1 MNITMPSKKIKIS
14 ELPLVESLKGLYTIG
29 YKIIDGIKT
38 SVKVSLEDIQ
48 TAYQDVVN
56 AVKNSEV
63 ATKNANTAASNANE
77 KAVLADTAAANAND
91 TAEHP
96 TYIGQ
101 DHYVYKWNKT
111 AQAYDK
117 TDIYT
122 KGDAFSIKKVY
133 VSVANMEADKSNPD
147 ITEGDFVLVNTGDV
161 EDPDNAK
168 LYVKADG
175 DFEFLVDMSGAI
187 GFTGKTPQFSMGTIS
202 TLEAGSTATATIS
215 EDGVDSD
222 GNPKYKINFAIP
234 RGNPGAPFRVAGE
247 YATLEALKSAVPDGS
262 AVDGFMAVGTE
273 APYDYYAWVNGE
285 WVNQG
290 KIAGGGSGNVVVIP
304 AAAMSLSD
312 QATSDEIFNAFGG
325 KQNLIDIIKKVK
337 DEDCVVI
344 AKTDDNPNAVLQ
356 QTFSVVN
363 ATYVNDNNLILGLA
377 SWSVDV
383 TSQMIIQVI
392 DGIASYNEISTPLMT
407 EAPSDG
413 NTYGRKNKDWVEV
426 PEKSDVLTK
435 DNETEYTPTQAYH
448 PATKKYAD
456 ASSLYKVYD
465 LDLNVIDRTGVLL
478 LWEAE
483 KDEYNATVYRGI
495 MMGSLCTI
503 PLNGITQTGTI
514 PLVSMFASFRK
525 SDENNEIDFIYAK
538 GSSGIRVAPATVIYN
553 NKDYTALQIEVSG
566 EADIKNF
573 VGYFDRPPLLTW
585 VPYLEETGSG
595 EVILNEEINNNIDV
609 SAAKELVGSS
619 DVLTKTNTSAYT
631 PTKDYQPSTKKYVD
645 TAIYGKIINADSG
658 TISNDLVANGTNLTG
673 IDAEER
679 VMRYFGNLANF
690 RSVVQDIVENHTR
703 YFIHNGNDCRELGC
717 LNVWKNT
724 GNTEHE
730 LHFILT
736 GFGDGNLHTKRYSIR
751 ITENTDDAKFIIV
764 NIVSSD
770 NLKTVTKKST
780 EEYAAITNKDANTAY
795 CVTD

>member
-133 VSVANMEADKSNPD
+133 ASVANMEADKSNPD

-187 GFTGKTPQFSMGTIS
+187 GFTGKTPQFSIGTIS

-234 RGNPGAPFRVAGE
+234 RGNPGAPFRIAGE

-273 APYDYYAWVNGE
+273 APYDYYAWVDGD

-304 AAAMSLSD
+304 AAAMSISD

-325 KQNLIDIIKKVK
+325 KDAFMDICQSIVNK
-337 DEDCVVI
+337 DTVCVVANI
-344 AKTDDNPNAVLQ
+344 PEESGMKIVYIPAMAM
-356 QTFSVVN
+356 
-363 ATYVNDNNLILGLA
+363 ATYTDANNANLMIAIITQTTFQLGIT
-377 SWSVDV
+377 V
-383 TSQMIIQVI
+383 T
-392 DGIASYNEISTPLMT
+392 DGIATQSSQVLNHIY
-407 EAPSDG
+407 EAPSNG
-413 NTYGRKNKDWVEV
+413 NVYGRKNKDWVEV
-426 PEKSDVLTK
+426 PEHLNLTS
-435 DNETEYTPTQAYH
+435 E
-448 PATKKYAD
+448 
-456 ASSLYKVYD
+456 
-465 LDLNVIDRTGVLL
+465 DLNDING
-478 LWEAE
+478 AGF
-483 KDEYNATVYRGI
+483 AT
-495 MMGSLCTI
+495 
-503 PLNGITQTGTI
+503 Q
-514 PLVSMFASFRK
+514 K
-525 SDENNEIDFIYAK
+525 SIAGYTTPENNYPINENGALIFANAHYSRSNQIY
-538 GSSGIRVAPATVIYN
+538 GSYLTNRWFARGGGNQQGIRTDW
-553 NKDYTALQIEVSG
+553 KE
-566 EADIKNF
+566 F
-573 VGYFDRPPLLTW
+573 VF
-585 VPYLEETGSG
+585 TG
-595 EVILNEEINNNIDV
+595 
-609 SAAKELVGSS
+609 
-619 DVLTKTNTSAYT
+619 DVLTKTNTSSFT
-631 PTKDYQPSTKKYVD
+631 PTQPYHPATKKYVD
-645 TAIYGKIINADSG
+645 DKVYVVNNSTWEEVLRNNKSINGTDVQALVNKLFGSYSEFLSLLQGVNDNVYIGLKFTDWMYDDVNGYGVGSSYTASNLYAKHNTAEGEFNCNFTYFYKNALKCCIINVNEA
-658 TISNDLVANGTNLTG
+658 SNHNYDKL
-673 IDAEER
+673 II
-679 VMRYFGNLANF
+679 
-690 RSVVQDIVENHTR
+690 QDIVT
-703 YFIHNGNDCRELGC
+703 
-717 LNVWKNT
+717 
-724 GNTEHE
+724 
-730 LHFILT
+730 
-736 GFGDGNLHTKRYSIR
+736 
-751 ITENTDDAKFIIV
+751 
-764 NIVSSD
+764 SD
-770 NLKTVTKKST
+770 NLTTITKKT
-780 EEYAAITNKDANTAY
+780 AAEYEALGSKDANTAY